1 MPKPRKLQDE
11 IYNYILAYF
20 ENRHIQ
26 TQQAEIKRN
35 PTHALQFP
43 SITSIENLVLSDPR
57 YIETTVLNN
66 PDEEPDQ
73 PTSQKNKINITAV
86 SRGTIRKAAQALI
99 KEGKIS
105 LVNGSYEFTPNMQD
119 SLDKFPI
126 LKIADSIDISIG
138 IPEAMLVLSVKPEYA
153 MGITDY
159 LSALFYKKDIIFIPI
174 HGIILCIAVLP
185 KNVLNNRSAIE
196 SHEKATQRLHQRI
209 ALAIHQFNTSHP
221 DFHYTTQYDF
231 SYHCH
236 HNPDIIKCL
245 TEDFIE
251 FKNPSNSIT
260 LRVIQDY
267 AAALEYAFEPS
278 YNDDDAIYNT
288 EEFEIGEPTAEDL
301 DLWDLPDLDEDPE
314 TDFFD

>member
-174 HGIILCIAVLP
+174 HI
-185 KNVLNNRSAIE
+185 
-196 SHEKATQRLHQRI
+196 
-209 ALAIHQFNTSHP
+209 
-221 DFHYTTQYDF
+221 
-231 SYHCH
+231 
-236 HNPDIIKCL
+236 
-245 TEDFIE
+245 FI
-251 FKNPSNSIT
+251 S
-260 LRVIQDY
+260 
-267 AAALEYAFEPS
+267 
-278 YNDDDAIYNT
+278 
-288 EEFEIGEPTAEDL
+288 
-301 DLWDLPDLDEDPE
+301 
-314 TDFFD
+314 